1 MKAQITE
8 SNGASR
14 LEAAAVLL
22 LAAAWGW
29 NGGNFSQ
36 PNLSLGTQII
46 VTALHYVPC
55 ALVVGAGAVL
65 VTAPWRAW
73 TRPALSIVAAIG
85 LVAVAV
91 ITVIGIS
98 NPDPNSFGPHNF
110 ADYVP
115 VFLIVT
121 GIGTWFVSQVMRRSR
136 P

>member
-1 MKAQITE
+1 MP
-8 SNGASR
+8 SR
-14 LEAAAVLL
+14 PRPTVAAFLRA
-22 LAAAWGW
+22 
-29 NGGNFSQ
+29 
-36 PNLSLGTQII
+36 
-46 VTALHYVPC
+46 
-55 ALVVGAGAVL
+55 AGARAAL
-65 VTAPWRAW
+65 RAQRPRRAW

-91 ITVIGIS
+91 ITVIGTS

>member
-1 MKAQITE
+1 M
-8 SNGASR
+8 
-14 LEAAAVLL
+14 LL
-22 LAAAWGW
+22 MAAAWGW

-36 PNLSLGTQII
+36 PDLPLLTQIG
-46 VTALHYVPC
+46 VTALHYLPC
-55 ALVVGAGAVL
+55 ALVVGLGAAL
-65 VTAPWRAW
+65 VTAPQPGW
-73 TRPALSIVAAIG
+73 TRQVLSIIAAIG

-115 VFLIVT
+115 VFLLVT
-121 GIGTWFVSQVMRRSR
+121 GIGTWFASQVLRR